1 MEFTAE
7 FVQKTGLNE
16 DQIKAISTEVE
27 NHVAIEKKAWDG
39 KANTDAENIL
49 TDVARGVET
58 MTGIKKEQGVKFK
71 DYLTLASENYLKG
84 QKSDLDRLKGEL
96 EEKIKSGNGD
106 ELTKKELEKVRGEL
120 SQNKIDLD
128 RFKDKAAKYDDWEK
142 NDYKGK
148 YESTLE
154 TLTKTNERV
163 AFQSVK
169 PSFPDTVNSYEASAK
184 WKEFI
189 DEVKEKNRIVEE
201 NDKYYAIDKE
211 NEHKKVLL
219 SSLVEKDKNIQ
230 ELTKGRSVVGLGG
243 KDKGKEKSIDGVPFK
258 IEEGATS
265 SEISKAVKD
274 YLTVEMKLS
283 VTSSDYAKKYAE
295 FYGKIKAQ
303 QTAQ

>member
-1 MEFTAE
+1 MEFTTE

-27 NHVAIEKKAWDG
+27 NFVAVEKKAWDG

-49 TDVARGVET
+49 SDVSKKVET
-58 MTGIKKEQGVKFK
+58 MTGIKKEIGVKYA
-71 DYLTLASENYLKG
+71 DYLGMASENFLKG
-84 QKSDLDRLKGEL
+84 QKSDSDRLKTEL
-96 EEKIKSGNGD
+96 EEKIKTGSGD
-106 ELTKKELEKVRGEL
+106 ELTKKELEKVKGEL

-128 RFKDKAAKYDDWEK
+128 KYKEKAAKFDDWEK

-169 PSFPDTVNSYEASAK
+169 PTVPESVNAYEFSAK

-189 DEVKEKNRIVEE
+189 EEVKEKNRIVEE

-230 ELTKGRSVVGLGG
+230 ELTKGRSITGLGG
-243 KDKGKEKSIDGVPFK
+243 KEKGKEKSFDGVPFK
-258 IEEGATS
+258 IEEGATNAD
-265 SEISKAVKD
+265 ISKAVKD
-274 YLTVEMKLS
+274 YLTVDQKLS
-283 VTSSDYAKKYAE
+283 VTSPDYAKRFKE
-295 FYGKIKAQ
+295 FYNKIKAQ
-303 QTAQ
+303 QTA